1 MSAYSMLMN
10 NVFASTAAII
20 PFSNIQNFLS
30 DDVFLFFF
38 ARDGIML
45 HKLALAA
52 TKHNVVHLR

>member
-1 MSAYSMLMN
+1 MLIN
-10 NVFASTAAII
+10 NVSATTAAII
-20 PFSNIQNFLS
+20 TFSKNQNFPS
-30 DDVFLFFF
+30 NDVFYFF